1 MNTCMIAHEKGLSN
15 LDRMAYIIDKA
26 FLQDSVAM
34 VIKNKVE
41 CELLRIMPEP
51 VADQVSFQ
59 ACLAQVMHVRSTE
72 RTISMGRTFVSSV
85 EGIESMFRDDLE
97 V

>member
-15 LDRMAYIIDKA
+15 LDKMAYTIDKA
-26 FLQDSVAM
+26 FLQDSVTM
-34 VIKNKVE
+34 LIKNKVE

-51 VADQVSFQ
+51 VSHQISFQ
-59 ACLAQVMHVRSTE
+59 ACLAQVMHVRSSE
-72 RTISMGRTFVSSV
+72 RTISMGRDFVNSV